1 MPDLATETVISLAL
15 GKDGSVWAGTVFSGG
30 YQHDGKEW
38 RAVPNLPANTVLT
51 VFVDHLGSVWF
62 GTETAGL
69 ARYVPPNGAPAS
81 ASQTNT
87 PAAILRPT
95 ATVAA
100 VPLGAEQTLP
110 NTSYTYRIPPAWQTV
125 PFGPAIIIAAPLDAN
140 SDTGPSVTLVGGAQ
154 NDLLPN
160 VAANATL
167 DDQLNSYVNTWFNYG
182 SKAQLSNRR
191 DLSMNGAPAC
201 SADLKWS
208 TDKYDGFVGRIVMA
222 QPSAG
227 QVFLMVGGGTPEKWP
242 TIIPVMDALLGS
254 VRFNR

>member
-1 MPDLATETVISLAL
+1 MAGRAEFAGEYGPDGFRRPPRLRVVWHGDGRPCAL
-15 GKDGSVWAGTVFSGG
+15 CSAERG
-30 YQHDGKEW
+30 
-38 RAVPNLPANTVLT
+38 
-51 VFVDHLGSVWF
+51 
-62 GTETAGL
+62 AGL
-69 ARYVPPNGAPAS
+69 GVADQYTCGH
-81 ASQTNT
+81 
-87 PAAILRPT
+87 PAADGHGRRR
-95 ATVAA
+95 AA
-100 VPLGAEQTLP
+100 GRRADAAQHQLHL
-110 NTSYTYRIPPAWQTV
+110 SIPPAWQTV